1 MPTQRFALFPGVS
14 REIAST
20 VQGVFLPFFPLL
32 ENRQGIPP
40 SLMLPI
46 LPVQGQ
52 WHVRMPSFPSAGL
65 IFMMNRFGRQST
77 IPSSSLFG
85 KKYFF
90 TGFSCRYPLKP
101 HFRYPP
107 GDILARD
114 KEKVLSVKFNRE
126 AFEKKEKELG
136 QKAGRAVQSLEEKL
150 SSIDMKALE
159 ADMKKRP
166 LLYLAVAFSAGV
178 ALGAAIGCARRRD

>member
-1 MPTQRFALFPGVS
+1 
-14 REIAST
+14 
-20 VQGVFLPFFPLL
+20 
-32 ENRQGIPP
+32 
-40 SLMLPI
+40 
-46 LPVQGQ
+46 
-52 WHVRMPSFPSAGL
+52 
-65 IFMMNRFGRQST
+65 
-77 IPSSSLFG
+77 
-85 KKYFF
+85 
-90 TGFSCRYPLKP
+90 
-101 HFRYPP
+101 
-107 GDILARD
+107 LARD